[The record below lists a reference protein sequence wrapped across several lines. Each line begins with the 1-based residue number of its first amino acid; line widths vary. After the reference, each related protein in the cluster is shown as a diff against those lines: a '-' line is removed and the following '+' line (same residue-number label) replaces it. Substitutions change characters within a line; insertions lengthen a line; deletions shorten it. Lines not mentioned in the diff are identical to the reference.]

1 MEVAQELLR
10 QDGHDLLNL
19 YTLSVQDMQKIPGI
33 GQVKAIQLKCIAELS
48 KRMAKTR
55 YKERICL
62 GDPGSIASY
71 YMEDM
76 RHESRERTM
85 VLLFDAKCRLLEKV
99 MMSVGSAT
107 AALVSPREIFLAA
120 LDKSAIQIVLMHNHP
135 SGDPSPS
142 AEDDAVT
149 KRVAECGALL
159 GIPLVDHII
168 IGDRTYYSYRECKR
182 IQSRERTMTNNVYG
196 IDLGTCNMKIYCKAS
211 NKIMNEKNTIA
222 LVNKNEMY
230 AYGDDAYAMYEKAP
244 ETIQVTFPVVGGVIA
259 DFNNLQVMLQTYL
272 EAHAKGKLRGAEF
285 IVAVPTDIT
294 DVEKRAFFDMFYKSK
309 LKPKSVLLCEKP
321 IADAVGLGLNVNEP
335 TGIMVVDIGAD
346 TTEISVISLGGL
358 VLSDLL
364 HSGGNKIDESIIT
377 YVKRKYN
384 LVIGQKTAQ
393 SMKETLGSG
402 IPGNTQTMVVVG
414 RDVVSGLPIE
424 MEMSGAVVYEAIK
437 DNLNTICNS
446 IKMILEKTPPE
457 LARDIIHSGIYITGG
472 SSQIHDL
479 DQLFRDITGIE
490 INTCEEP
497 EECVVRG
504 LLKIV
509 SDAKFKHLAFSMKN
523 KILL

>member
-1 MEVAQELLR
+1 
-10 QDGHDLLNL
+10 
-19 YTLSVQDMQKIPGI
+19 
-33 GQVKAIQLKCIAELS
+33 
-48 KRMAKTR
+48 
-55 YKERICL
+55 
-62 GDPGSIASY
+62 
-71 YMEDM
+71 
-76 RHESRERTM
+76 
-85 VLLFDAKCRLLEKV
+85 
-99 MMSVGSAT
+99 
-107 AALVSPREIFLAA
+107 
-120 LDKSAIQIVLMHNHP
+120 
-135 SGDPSPS
+135 
-142 AEDDAVT
+142 
-149 KRVAECGALL
+149 
-159 GIPLVDHII
+159 
-168 IGDRTYYSYRECKR
+168 
-182 IQSRERTMTNNVYG
+182 MTNNVYG

-230 AYGDDAYAMYEKAP
+230 AYGDDAYTMYVKAP

-424 MEMSGAVVYEAIK
+424 MAGAAVYEAIK

-446 IKMILEKTPPE
+446 IKMILEKTPPD

>member
-1 MEVAQELLR
+1 
-10 QDGHDLLNL
+10 
-19 YTLSVQDMQKIPGI
+19 
-33 GQVKAIQLKCIAELS
+33 
-48 KRMAKTR
+48 
-55 YKERICL
+55 
-62 GDPGSIASY
+62 
-71 YMEDM
+71 
-76 RHESRERTM
+76 
-85 VLLFDAKCRLLEKV
+85 
-99 MMSVGSAT
+99 
-107 AALVSPREIFLAA
+107 
-120 LDKSAIQIVLMHNHP
+120 
-135 SGDPSPS
+135 
-142 AEDDAVT
+142 
-149 KRVAECGALL
+149 
-159 GIPLVDHII
+159 
-168 IGDRTYYSYRECKR
+168 
-182 IQSRERTMTNNVYG
+182 MTNNVYG

-497 EECVVRG
+497 EECGART
-504 LLKIV
+504 LKDRIRCQV
-509 SDAKFKHLAFSMKN
+509 
-523 KILL
+523 